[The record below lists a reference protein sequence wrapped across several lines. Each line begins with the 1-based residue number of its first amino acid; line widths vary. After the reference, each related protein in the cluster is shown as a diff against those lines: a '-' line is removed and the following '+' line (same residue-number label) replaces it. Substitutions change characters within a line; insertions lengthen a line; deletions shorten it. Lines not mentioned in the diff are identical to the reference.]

1 MKLRLYGGFGEK
13 GRTSLGIESAS
24 TRLIIDAGI
33 NTNAPR
39 DADWERAYYP
49 AISPAD
55 LAAADALIIT
65 HAHEDHLG
73 GLGWCLRH
81 GFRGLILMTAETQA
95 DMPGCLR
102 DYAEPGDVAR
112 ALAAPITPIAPGET
126 VTIGD
131 LTITTGRN
139 GHVVG
144 GVWCLVAGEGQRV
157 LYCGDVVPKSSVFAY
172 DVPPP
177 ADVVLLDASY
187 GDDDV
192 PSAERA
198 EAIVDWVAAHPRCL
212 LPVPLAGRSLEMLA
226 LLDCPLALAAGLRD
240 ALKAQIA
247 DPRWLWPGLKAGL
260 VARLEQAIDW
270 TGGEDWPDR
279 PLMTYDAMGMG
290 GPAAEHLPRAARE
303 GLPILLT
310 GHVPT
315 ASPAHQM
322 RAAGQAHWLRL
333 PTHPTVSENAG
344 IATASGARLSL
355 GHSCDPS
362 GLAAMAGR
370 MPTLDAH
377 VRTGDVIIL

>member
-39 DADWERAYYP
+39 DAEWERAYYP

-55 LAAADALIIT
+55 LATADALIIT

-73 GLGWCLRH
+73 GLGWSLRH
-81 GFRGLILMTAETQA
+81 GFRGRILMTAETRA

-112 ALAAPITPIAPGET
+112 ALAAPISLITPGEAFA
-126 VTIGD
+126 VGD
-131 LTITTGRN
+131 LTISTGRN

-144 GVWCLVAGEGQRV
+144 GLWCLVEGEGQRA

-192 PSAERA
+192 PSAARA
-198 EAIVDWVAAHPRCL
+198 AAVVDWVAAHPRCL

-226 LLDCPLALAAGLRD
+226 LLEQPLALATGLRD
-240 ALKAQIA
+240 SLEAQIA
-247 DPRWLWPGLKAGL
+247 DPRWLWPGLQAGL

-270 TGGEDWPDR
+270 TDGEDWPDR
-279 PLMTYDAMGMG
+279 PLMTHDAMGMG
-290 GPAAEHLPRAARE
+290 GPAAEQLPRAVRD

-315 ASPAHQM
+315 ASPAYAL
-322 RAAGQAHWLRL
+322 REAGVADWLRL

-344 IATASGARLSL
+344 IAAVSGARRTF
-355 GHSCDPS
+355 GHSCDRA

-370 MPTLDAH
+370 LPTLDVHA
-377 VRTGDVIIL
+377 RTGDVIIL